1 MLLPTGT
8 EKRDAKLYEEVTVP
22 PSAPAQKLPCETA
35 RVAIDSLDEVNYFD
49 KTVTKLCSFLFV
61 NTQYCV
67 PFRSVKRLLLE

>member
-35 RVAIDSLDEVNYFD
+35 RVAIDTLDEVNWIEQYQSC
-49 KTVTKLCSFLFV
+49 VNFV
-61 NTQYCV
+61 
-67 PFRSVKRLLLE
+67 L

>member
-49 KTVTKLCSFLFV
+49 KTVFISFCKYAVLCSF
-61 NTQYCV
+61 
-67 PFRSVKRLLLE
+67 